1 MIGTDAIS
9 VARFEPYAARPA
21 RAPGVASAGFIA
33 SPVAFVDGFAYHYPA
48 DGDIGVIFCG
58 SWGYEALC
66 AHRSC
71 AELAGMFA
79 GAGYPTLR
87 FDYPGAGNSASDLAA
102 RSVNDWI
109 EAVAEAADLLRR
121 LSGVREIVL
130 AGFGLGC
137 LVAAEAVARGLAV
150 KGAILLAP
158 PLSGRRFIRETQAL
172 AAMVAADDDGGDET
186 PEGAIAIAGFV
197 MPAEFAAETRRLDL
211 NRLRLP
217 NGAFCIV
224 ADKPE
229 IDASDLVVRLG
240 ADGADVRDCPLQ
252 GYAEIMA
259 GPTMAVAPFAAF
271 QRVIG
276 ILRDAAPVRLAAAP
290 APPPAQDAA
299 VEGEG
304 FVEVAARFG
313 DGDRLFGVLC
323 RPVDA
328 AEGAPVVI
336 MISVGRNAH
345 IGWRRMSVENA
356 RALAR
361 VGIASLRF
369 DLSGIGDSAPRP
381 GQPQQTLYTDWP
393 PLDVSE
399 AIDFVA
405 ARGFGPVV
413 LLGVCSGAYVG
424 LQTAIN
430 DGRVA
435 GLVAANIYRIVW
447 DPAESVEQAL
457 RYGNRRIGPA
467 VSRLLTPAR
476 MVKVLSGQA
485 NLWPAIV
492 HAAKRLHRRLGV
504 VAMRYLGAA
513 GPRGALYAECR
524 RRFDILRARNVA
536 TTLCYSDG
544 DDGIGEIDDYFGRNR
559 AGLAAYPN
567 VRLVGMA
574 RCDHNLTP
582 RQASATMIAEVM
594 RVVDATQGRP
604 ACARNRQRAEDPV
617 A

>member
-9 VARFEPYAARPA
+9 VARFEAPARPA
-21 RAPGVASAGFIA
+21 RAAGTAVVAMPAA
-33 SPVAFVDGFAYHYPA
+33 TPVAFVDGFAYFHPA
-48 DGDIGVIFCG
+48 AGDIGVVFCG

-71 AELAGMFA
+71 VEFAGMLA

-87 FDYPGAGNSASDLAA
+87 FDYPGVGNSASDLDA
-102 RSVNDWI
+102 RGVDDWI
-109 EAVAEAADLLRR
+109 EAAAEAADLLRR

-137 LVAAEAVARGLAV
+137 LVAAEAAARGLAAR
-150 KGAILLAP
+150 GAVLLAP

-172 AAMVAADDDGGDET
+172 AAMVAADDDGSDET

-197 MPAEFAAETRRLDL
+197 MPAEFAAQARRLDL

-217 NGAFCIV
+217 RGAFCIV
-224 ADKPE
+224 ADKPG
-229 IDASDLVVRLG
+229 IDASDLVARLG
-240 ADGADVRDCPLQ
+240 AGGADVRDCPLQ

-259 GPTMAVAPFAAF
+259 GPTMAVAPLAAF
-271 QRVIG
+271 QRVIA
-276 ILRDAAPVRLAAAP
+276 ILRDAAPARAADAC
-290 APPPAQDAA
+290 APPPAQEATAA
-299 VEGEG
+299 GGDG
-304 FVEVAARFG
+304 FVEIAARFG

-323 RPVDA
+323 RPADA
-328 AEGAPVVI
+328 PDGAPVVI

-361 VGIASLRF
+361 MGVASLRF
-369 DLSGIGDSAPRP
+369 DLAGVGDSAPRP

-399 AIDFVA
+399 AIDFVT

-435 GLVAANIYRIVW
+435 GLVAANIYRLVW

-467 VSRLLTPAR
+467 VSRLLTRAR
-476 MVKVLSGQA
+476 IARVLSGKGD
-485 NLWPAIV
+485 LWPGMV

-504 VAMRYLGAA
+504 VAMRYLGAV
-513 GPRGALYAECR
+513 GPRGALYAECK

-544 DDGIGEIDDYFGRNR
+544 DDGLGEIDDYFGRNR

-574 RCDHNLTP
+574 RCDHNMTP
-582 RQASATMIAEVM
+582 PRASATMIAEVM
-594 RVVDATQGRP
+594 RVVDATQV
-604 ACARNRQRAEDPV
+604 ARR
-617 A
+617 